1 MRLADRTAAVEV
13 GTEKNNEN
21 GDNTLAV
28 TTVNTVEHMVH
39 RNGTTL

>member
-28 TTVNTVEHMVH
+28 TTVEHMVH